1 LLSVSTFAEIASRMK
16 LTSTFLAVAALS
28 AATSFAAGKP
38 DFAKDIGPILAKS
51 CLECHGPEKQKGKL
65 RLDSKDTAFKG
76 GDSGL
81 AGIVPGKS
89 ADSRIYKVITLPKG
103 HDDIMPP
110 KGEPLSKATTDL
122 IKAWIDAG
130 ANWPSGLRLA
140 ATGAAGGKKEA
151 DLGPGPK
158 PTAAETKAVAELAKA
173 GVTAREIAQG
183 SNWRYINLRV
193 VGKKFDAKTWDK
205 IKDVGNLI
213 ELNAAGVEIADAD
226 LAKVG
231 KISNLRRLNLANATV
246 KDSSLAGLKGLAN
259 LEYLNPV
266 GTQVTDAGLKQL
278 AGLKKLQSVYLFESK
293 VTDAGV
299 AELKKA
305 LPAARIDNGA
315 DLKAFAAAT
324 AAKAAADKKA
334 EEAKKAADAA
344 KKAEDAKK
352 PAAPKADEK
361 KKEEPKKKAK
371 KADDKKK

>member
-1 LLSVSTFAEIASRMK
+1 MK
-16 LTSTFLAVAALS
+16 LTTSIFAAAALS
-28 AATSFAAGKP
+28 AATSFAASKP
-38 DFAKDIGPILAKS
+38 DFAKDIGPILAKN
-51 CLECHGPEKQKGKL
+51 CIECHGPEKQKGKL
-65 RLDSKDTAFKG
+65 RLDSKDAAFKG

-89 ADSRIYKVITLPKG
+89 ADSKVYKAITLPKG

-110 KGEPLSKATTDL
+110 KGEPLAKATTDL

-130 ANWPSGLRLA
+130 ADWPSGLKLT
-140 ATGAAGGKKEA
+140 ATGAAAGGSKEA

-173 GVTAREIAQG
+173 GITAREIAQG

-193 VGKKFDAKTWDK
+193 VGKKFDAKVWDQ
-205 IKDVGNLI
+205 IKDVSNLI
-213 ELNAAGVEIADAD
+213 ELNAAGVELTDAD

-231 KISNLRRLNLANATV
+231 KLTNLRRLNLANATV
-246 KDSSLAGLKGLAN
+246 KDASLAGLKGLAN
-259 LEYLNPV
+259 LEYLNLV
-266 GTQVTDAGLKQL
+266 GTEVTDAGLKQL
-278 AGLKKLQSVYLFESK
+278 ASLKKLQNVYLFESK

-324 AAKAAADKKA
+324 AAKSTSSSNGPTIRSARLLV
-334 EEAKKAADAA
+334 
-344 KKAEDAKK
+344 
-352 PAAPKADEK
+352 
-361 KKEEPKKKAK
+361 EPGRLRPGVGRMG
-371 KADDKKK
+371 

>member
-1 LLSVSTFAEIASRMK
+1 MK
-16 LTSTFLAVAALS
+16 LTMPLFAVAALS
-28 AATSFAAGKP
+28 AATSFSASP
-38 DFAKDIGPILAKS
+38 DFAKDIGPVFAKN
-51 CLECHGPEKQKGKL
+51 CIECHGPEKQKGKL
-65 RLDSKDTAFKG
+65 RLDSKEAAFKG

-89 ADSRIYKVITLPKG
+89 ADSKIYKAVTLPKG

-130 ANWPSGLRLA
+130 ADWPAGVKLTAASGPA
-140 ATGAAGGKKEA
+140 EKKES

-158 PTAAETKAVAELAKA
+158 PTGAETKAVAELAKA
-173 GVTAREIAQG
+173 GITAREIAQG

-193 VGKKFDAKTWDK
+193 VGKKFDAKVWDQ

-213 ELNAAGVEIADAD
+213 ELNAGGVELTDAE

-231 KISNLRRLNLANATV
+231 KITNLRSLNLANATV
-246 KDSSLAGLKGLAN
+246 KDSSLGGLKGLAN
-259 LEYLNPV
+259 LTYLNLV

-278 AGLKKLQSVYLFESK
+278 AGLKKLKSVYLFESK

-305 LPAARIDNGA
+305 LPNARIDNGA

-324 AAKAAADKKA
+324 AAKAEADKKA
-334 EEAKKAADAA
+334 EEAKKAEKKPDAP
-344 KKAEDAKK
+344 KGEKDDAKK
-352 PAAPKADEK
+352 K
-361 KKEEPKKKAK
+361 KK
-371 KADDKKK
+371 

>member
-1 LLSVSTFAEIASRMK
+1 MK
-16 LTSTFLAVAALS
+16 LTTSLFAVAALS
-28 AATSFAAGKP
+28 AATSFAAAKP
-38 DFAKDIGPILAKS
+38 DFAKDIGPIFAKN

-65 RLDSKDTAFKG
+65 RLDGKDTAFKG
-76 GDSGL
+76 GDSGM

-130 ANWPSGLRLA
+130 AAWPSGLRLTPIGG
-140 ATGAAGGKKEA
+140 ATAKKENELPPA
-151 DLGPGPK
+151 PK
-158 PTAAETKAVAELAKA
+158 ASAAETKAVAELAKA
-173 GVTAREIAQG
+173 GITAREIAQG

-193 VGKKFDAKTWDK
+193 VGKKFDAKTWDQ

-213 ELNAAGVEIADAD
+213 ELNAAGVELTDAE

-231 KISNLRRLNLANATV
+231 KITNLRRLNLANATV
-246 KDSSLAGLKGLAN
+246 KDSSLAGLKNLAN
-259 LEYLNPV
+259 LEYLNLV

-305 LPAARIDNGA
+305 LPTARIDNGA
-315 DLKAFAAAT
+315 DLKAFAAAA
-324 AAKAAADKKA
+324 AAKAEADKKA
-334 EEAKKAADAA
+334 AETKKVEDAKKAEAA
-344 KKAEDAKK
+344 KKAPAPAPK
-352 PAAPKADEK
+352 PAEKKEDPKKKDTKKKAEEK
-361 KKEEPKKKAK
+361 KKK
-371 KADDKKK
+371 

>member
-1 LLSVSTFAEIASRMK
+1 MK
-16 LTSTFLAVAALS
+16 LTTSIFAAAALS
-28 AATSFAAGKP
+28 AATSFAASKP
-38 DFAKDIGPILAKS
+38 DFAKDIGPILAKN
-51 CLECHGPEKQKGKL
+51 CIECHGPEKQKGKL

-89 ADSRIYKVITLPKG
+89 ADSKVYKAITLPKG

-130 ANWPSGLRLA
+130 ADWPSGLKLT
-140 ATGAAGGKKEA
+140 ATGAAPGGSKEA

-158 PTAAETKAVAELAKA
+158 PTAAETKAVTELAKA
-173 GVTAREIAQG
+173 GITAREIAQG

-193 VGKKFDAKTWDK
+193 VGKKFDAKVWDQ

-213 ELNAAGVEIADAD
+213 ELNAAGVELADAD
-226 LAKVG
+226 LAKLG
-231 KISNLRRLNLANATV
+231 KLTNLRRLNLANATV
-246 KDSSLAGLKGLAN
+246 KDASLAGLKGLVN
-259 LEYLNPV
+259 LEYLNLV

-278 AGLKKLQSVYLFESK
+278 ASLKKLQNVYLFESK

-324 AAKAAADKKA
+324 AAKAEADKKA
-334 EEAKKAADAA
+334 EEAKKAEAAA
-344 KKAEDAKK
+344 KKDEKK
-352 PAAPKADEK
+352 PDAPKADEK
-361 KKEEPKKKAK
+361 KEDKKEDGKKKAK

>member
-1 LLSVSTFAEIASRMK
+1 MK
-16 LTSTFLAVAALS
+16 LTTPLFAIAALS
-28 AATSFAAGKP
+28 AATSFAATKP
-38 DFAKDIGPILAKS
+38 DFAKDIGPIFSKN

-65 RLDSKDTAFKG
+65 RLDGKETAFKG

-89 ADSRIYKVITLPKG
+89 AESRIYKAITLAKG

-130 ANWPSGLRLA
+130 AEWPSGLKLT
-140 ATGAAGGKKEA
+140 ATGAAASGKKEA

-158 PTAAETKAVAELAKA
+158 PTSAETKAVAELAKA
-173 GVTAREIAQG
+173 GISAREIAQG

-193 VGKKFDAKTWDK
+193 VGKKFEAKTWDQ

-213 ELNAAGVEIADAD
+213 ELNAAGVELTDGD

-231 KISNLRRLNLANATV
+231 KVTNLRSLNLANATV
-246 KDSSLAGLKGLAN
+246 KDSSLAGIKGLAN
-259 LEYLNPV
+259 LTYLNLV

-305 LPAARIDNGA
+305 LPTARIDNGA
-315 DLKAFAAAT
+315 DLKAFAAAS
-324 AAKAAADKKA
+324 AAKAEADKKA
-334 EEAKKAADAA
+334 DDA
-344 KKAEDAKK
+344 KKAEAAAKK
-352 PAAPKADEK
+352 DEKKPDAPKADEK
-361 KKEEPKKKAK
+361 KEEPKKK
-371 KADDKKK
+371 KKK

>member
-1 LLSVSTFAEIASRMK
+1 MK
-16 LTSTFLAVAALS
+16 LTTSLFAIAALS
-28 AATSFAAGKP
+28 AATSFAATKP
-38 DFAKDIGPILAKS
+38 DFAKDIGPLIAKN

-65 RLDSKDTAFKG
+65 RLDSKDAAFKG

-89 ADSRIYKVITLPKG
+89 ADSRIYKAITLPKG

-130 ANWPSGLRLA
+130 ADWPSGLKLS
-140 ATGAAGGKKEA
+140 ATGAAAGGKKEA

-158 PTAAETKAVAELAKA
+158 PTSAETKAVAELAKA
-173 GVTAREIAQG
+173 GISAREIAQG

-193 VGKKFDAKTWDK
+193 VGKKFDAKTWDQ

-213 ELNAAGVEIADAD
+213 ELNAAGVELTDAD

-231 KISNLRRLNLANATV
+231 KITNLRRLNLANATV

-259 LEYLNPV
+259 LQYINLV
-266 GTQVTDAGLKQL
+266 GTQVSDAGLKQL
-278 AGLKKLQSVYLFESK
+278 AGLKKLQNVYLFESK
-293 VTDAGV
+293 ATDAGV

-305 LPAARIDNGA
+305 LPTARIDNGA
-315 DLKAFAAAT
+315 DLKAFAAAS
-324 AAKAAADKKA
+324 AAKAEAD
-334 EEAKKAADAA
+334 

-352 PAAPKADEK
+352 AEAAAKKDEKKPDAPKADEK
-361 KKEEPKKKAK
+361 KEEPKKK
-371 KADDKKK
+371 KKK

>member
-1 LLSVSTFAEIASRMK
+1 MK
-16 LTSTFLAVAALS
+16 LTTPLFAIAALS
-28 AATSFAAGKP
+28 AATSFAASKP
-38 DFAKDIGPILAKS
+38 DFAKDIGPILAKN
-51 CLECHGPEKQKGKL
+51 CLECHGAEKQKGKL
-65 RLDSKDTAFKG
+65 RLDSKEAAFKG

-81 AGIVPGKS
+81 TGVVPGKS
-89 ADSRIYKVITLPKG
+89 ADSRLYKVITLAKG

-130 ANWPSGLRLA
+130 ADWPSGLKLA
-140 ATGAAGGKKEA
+140 ATGTAGGKKEA

-173 GVTAREIAQG
+173 GISAREIAQG

-193 VGKKFDAKTWDK
+193 VGKKFDTKVWDQ
-205 IKDVGNLI
+205 IKSVGNLI
-213 ELNAAGVEIADAD
+213 ELNAGGVEITDAD
-226 LAKVG
+226 LG
-231 KISNLRRLNLANATV
+231 KLGKLANLRRLNLANATV

-259 LEYLNPV
+259 LEYLNLV

-278 AGLKKLQSVYLFESK
+278 AGLKKLQNVYLFESK

-299 AELKKA
+299 AALKKA
-305 LPAARIDNGA
+305 LPTARIDNGA

-324 AAKAAADKKA
+324 AAKAEADKKA
-334 EEAKKAADAA
+334 EEAKKTADAA

-361 KKEEPKKKAK
+361 KEEPKKK
-371 KADDKKK
+371 KKK

>member
-1 LLSVSTFAEIASRMK
+1 MK
-16 LTSTFLAVAALS
+16 LTTTFLAVGALS

-38 DFAKDIGPILAKS
+38 DFAKDIAPVLSKS
-51 CLECHGPEKQKGKL
+51 CIECHGAEKQKGKL
-65 RLDSKDTAFKG
+65 RLDSKEAAFKG

-122 IKAWIDAG
+122 FKAWIDAG
-130 ANWPSGLRLA
+130 ADWPASVKLVA
-140 ATGAAGGKKEA
+140 VTAAGGKKEA

-173 GVTAREIAQG
+173 GITAREIAQG
-183 SNWRYINLRV
+183 SNWRYVNLRV
-193 VGKKFDAKTWDK
+193 VGKKFDAKVWDQL
-205 IKDVGNLI
+205 KDVTNLI

-226 LAKVG
+226 LAKLG
-231 KISNLRRLNLANATV
+231 KLTNLRRLNLANTTV
-246 KDSSLAGLKGLAN
+246 KDSSLAGLKTLAN
-259 LEYLNPV
+259 LEYLNLV

-278 AGLKKLQSVYLFESK
+278 TGLKKLQSIYLFESK

-299 AELKKA
+299 ADLKKA

-315 DLKAFAAAT
+315 DLKAFAAAA
-324 AAKAAADKKA
+324 AAKAEADKKA
-334 EEAKKAADAA
+334 DEAKKAADAA
-344 KKAEDAKK
+344 KKTEAPKAPEKKDEKKEDAKK
-352 PAAPKADEK
+352 KGG
-361 KKEEPKKKAK
+361 K

>member
-1 LLSVSTFAEIASRMK
+1 MK
-16 LTSTFLAVAALS
+16 LTSALFTVAALS

-38 DFAKDIGPILAKS
+38 DFAKDIGPVLAKT
-51 CLECHGPEKQKGKL
+51 CLECHGAEKQKGKL
-65 RLDSKDTAFKG
+65 RLDSKEAAFKG

-81 AGIVPGKS
+81 AGIVPGRS

-130 ANWPSGLRLA
+130 ADWPSGLKLTPSGG
-140 ATGAAGGKKEA
+140 ATAKKET

-173 GVTAREIAQG
+173 GITAREIAQG

-193 VGKKFDAKTWDK
+193 VGKKFDAKVWDQ

-213 ELNAAGVEIADAD
+213 ELNAAGVELSDAD

-231 KISNLRRLNLANATV
+231 KITNLRRLNLANATV
-246 KDSSLAGLKGLAN
+246 KDSSLAGLKTLAN
-259 LEYLNPV
+259 LEYLNLV

-299 AELKKA
+299 ADLKKA

-315 DLKAFAAAT
+315 DLKAFAAAA
-324 AAKAAADKKA
+324 AAKAEAD
-334 EEAKKAADAA
+334 

-352 PAAPKADEK
+352 AAEAAKKEEKKPDAPKAPEKKDEK
-361 KKEEPKKKAK
+361 KEDAKKKPAK
-371 KADDKKK
+371 KGEEKKK

>member
-1 LLSVSTFAEIASRMK
+1 MK
-16 LTSTFLAVAALS
+16 LTTILFAVAGLS

-38 DFAKDIGPILAKS
+38 DFAKDIGPVLAKN
-51 CLECHGPEKQKGKL
+51 CLECHGAEKQKGKL

-81 AGIVPGKS
+81 AGVVPGKS

-130 ANWPSGLRLA
+130 ADWPSGLRL
-140 ATGAAGGKKEA
+140 TPAGGATAKKENELPPA
-151 DLGPGPK
+151 PK
-158 PTAAETKAVAELAKA
+158 ASSAETKAVAELAKA
-173 GVTAREIAQG
+173 GISAREIAQG
-183 SNWRYINLRV
+183 NNWRYINLRV
-193 VGKKFDAKTWDK
+193 VGKKFDAKTWDQ

-213 ELNAAGVEIADAD
+213 ELNAAGVELTDAD

-231 KISNLRRLNLANATV
+231 KITNLRRLNLANATV

-259 LEYLNPV
+259 LEYLNLV

-305 LPAARIDNGA
+305 LPTARIDNGA
-315 DLKAFAAAT
+315 DLKAFAAAA
-324 AAKAAADKKA
+324 AAKAETDKKA

-361 KKEEPKKKAK
+361 KEDAKKK
-371 KADDKKK
+371 KKK

>member
-1 LLSVSTFAEIASRMK
+1 MK
-16 LTSTFLAVAALS
+16 LTTPLFAIAALS
-28 AATSFAAGKP
+28 AATSFAASKP
-38 DFAKDIGPILAKS
+38 DFAKDIGPVLAKN

-65 RLDSKDTAFKG
+65 RLDSKEAAFKG
-76 GDSGL
+76 GDSGK
-81 AGIVPGKS
+81 AGIVASKA
-89 ADSRIYKVITLPKG
+89 ADSRLYQVVTLPKG

-130 ANWPSGLRLA
+130 AEWPAGLKLTASGVG
-140 ATGAAGGKKEA
+140 GAGDKKEA

-158 PTAAETKAVAELAKA
+158 PTAAETKAVAELTKA
-173 GVTAREIAQG
+173 GITAREIAQG

-193 VGKKFDAKTWDK
+193 VGKKFDAKVWDQ

-213 ELNAAGVEIADAD
+213 ELNAAGVELTDAE

-231 KISNLRRLNLANATV
+231 KVTNLRTLNLANASV
-246 KDSSLAGLKGLAN
+246 KDSSLAGIKGLVN
-259 LEYLNPV
+259 LTYLNLV

-278 AGLKKLQSVYLFESK
+278 VGLKNLKSIYLFESK

-299 AELKKA
+299 TELKKA

-324 AAKAAADKKA
+324 AAKAEADKKA
-334 EEAKKAADAA
+334 EEAKKAEAAA
-344 KKAEDAKK
+344 KKDEKK
-352 PAAPKADEK
+352 PDPANPDA
-361 KKEEPKKKAK
+361 KKEEPKKK
-371 KADDKKK
+371 KKK

>member
-1 LLSVSTFAEIASRMK
+1 MK
-16 LTSTFLAVAALS
+16 LTTPLFVVAALS
-28 AATSFAAGKP
+28 AATSFAANKP
-38 DFAKDIGPILAKS
+38 DFAKDIGPVLAKS
-51 CLECHGPEKQKGKL
+51 CIECHGPEKQKGKL
-65 RLDSKDTAFKG
+65 RLDSKEAAFKG

-89 ADSRIYKVITLPKG
+89 ADSKIYKAVTLPKG

-130 ANWPSGLRLA
+130 ADWPAGVKL
-140 ATGAAGGKKEA
+140 TAAGGPAEKKES

-158 PTAAETKAVAELAKA
+158 PTGAETKAVAELAKA
-173 GVTAREIAQG
+173 GITAREIAQG

-193 VGKKFDAKTWDK
+193 VGKKFDAKVWDQ
-205 IKDVGNLI
+205 IRDVGNLI
-213 ELNAAGVEIADAD
+213 ELNAGGVELTDSE

-231 KISNLRRLNLANATV
+231 KITNLRSLNLANATV
-246 KDSSLAGLKGLAN
+246 KDSSLGALKGLAN
-259 LEYLNPV
+259 LTYLNLV

-278 AGLKKLQSVYLFESK
+278 AGLKKLKSVYLFESK

-305 LPAARIDNGA
+305 LPNARIDNGA

-324 AAKAAADKKA
+324 AAKAEADKKA
-334 EEAKKAADAA
+334 EEAKKAEAA
-344 KKAEDAKK
+344 AKK
-352 PAAPKADEK
+352 PAAPKGEKDDAK
-361 KKEEPKKKAK
+361 KKKKK
-371 KADDKKK
+371 

>member
-1 LLSVSTFAEIASRMK
+1 MK
-16 LTSTFLAVAALS
+16 LIAPLFTVAALS

-38 DFAKDIGPILAKS
+38 DFAKDIAPVLAKN
-51 CLECHGPEKQKGKL
+51 CIECHGAEKQKGKL
-65 RLDSKDTAFKG
+65 RLDTKEAAFKG
-76 GDSGL
+76 GDSGM

-89 ADSRIYKVITLPKG
+89 ADSRIYKVVTLPKG

-130 ANWPSGLRLA
+130 ADWPASVKLTA
-140 ATGAAGGKKEA
+140 APAAGGKKEA

-158 PTAAETKAVAELAKA
+158 PSAAETKAVAELAKA
-173 GVTAREIAQG
+173 GITAREIAQG

-193 VGKKFDAKTWDK
+193 VGKKFESKTWDQ

-213 ELNAAGVEIADAD
+213 ELNAAGVEVTDAD
-226 LAKVG
+226 LAKLG
-231 KISNLRRLNLANATV
+231 KLTNLRRLNLANATV
-246 KDSSLAGLKGLAN
+246 KDSSLAALKSLTN
-259 LEYLNPV
+259 LEYLNLV

-315 DLKAFAAAT
+315 DLKAFAAAA
-324 AAKAAADKKA
+324 AAKAEADKKA
-334 EEAKKAADAA
+334 AEA

-352 PAAPKADEK
+352 PEAPKPAE
-361 KKEEPKKKAK
+361 KKEEPKKKDGKK
-371 KADDKKK
+371 KADKK

>member
-1 LLSVSTFAEIASRMK
+1 MK
-16 LTSTFLAVAALS
+16 LTTPLFAIAALS
-28 AATSFAAGKP
+28 AATSFAASKP
-38 DFAKDIGPILAKS
+38 DFAKDIGPVLAKN

-65 RLDSKDTAFKG
+65 RLDSKEAAFKG

-81 AGIVPGKS
+81 TGVVPGKS
-89 ADSRIYKVITLPKG
+89 ADSRLYKVITLPKG

-130 ANWPSGLRLA
+130 AEWPSGLKLT
-140 ATGAAGGKKEA
+140 ATGAAAGGKKEA
-151 DLGPGPK
+151 DLGPGAK
-158 PTAAETKAVAELAKA
+158 PTAAETKAVTELAKA
-173 GVTAREIAQG
+173 GIAAREIAQG

-193 VGKKFDAKTWDK
+193 VGKKFDAKTWDQ

-213 ELNAAGVEIADAD
+213 ELNAAGVELADAD

-231 KISNLRRLNLANATV
+231 KLTNLRRLNLANATV

-259 LEYLNPV
+259 LEYLNLV

-315 DLKAFAAAT
+315 DLKAFAAAS
-324 AAKAAADKKA
+324 AAKAEAD
-334 EEAKKAADAA
+334 

-352 PAAPKADEK
+352 AEAAAKKDEKKPDAPKADEK
-361 KKEEPKKKAK
+361 KEEPKKK
-371 KADDKKK
+371 KKK

>member
-1 LLSVSTFAEIASRMK
+1 MK
-16 LTSTFLAVAALS
+16 LTTTFFAVAALS

-38 DFAKDIGPILAKS
+38 DFAKDIGPVLAKN

-65 RLDSKDTAFKG
+65 RLDSKEAAFKG
-76 GDSGL
+76 GDSGM

-103 HDDIMPP
+103 HDDVMPP

-130 ANWPSGLRLA
+130 ADWPAGAKLTA
-140 ATGAAGGKKEA
+140 APAAGGKKEA

-158 PTAAETKAVAELAKA
+158 PSAAETKAVAELAKA
-173 GVTAREIAQG
+173 GITAREIAQG

-193 VGKKFDAKTWDK
+193 VGKKFDGKTWDQ

-213 ELNAAGVEIADAD
+213 ELNAAGVEVTDAD
-226 LAKVG
+226 LAKLG
-231 KISNLRRLNLANATV
+231 KLTNLRRLNLANATV
-246 KDSSLAGLKGLAN
+246 KDSSLAALKGLAN
-259 LEYLNPV
+259 LEYLNLV

-315 DLKAFAAAT
+315 DLKAFAAAA
-324 AAKAAADKKA
+324 AAKA
-334 EEAKKAADAA
+334 ETEKKAAEA

-352 PAAPKADEK
+352 AEAPKPAE
-361 KKEEPKKKAK
+361 KKEEPKKKDTKK
-371 KADDKKK
+371 KAEEKKKQ

>member
-1 LLSVSTFAEIASRMK
+1 MK
-16 LTSTFLAVAALS
+16 LTTPLFALLTLS
-28 AATSFAAGKP
+28 AATSFAAAKP
-38 DFAKDIGPILAKS
+38 DFAKDIGPILAKT

-65 RLDSKDTAFKG
+65 RLDSKEAAFKG

-89 ADSRIYKVITLPKG
+89 ADSRIYKVVTLPKG

-130 ANWPSGLRLA
+130 ADWPSGLKLSP
-140 ATGAAGGKKEA
+140 AGGATAKKENELPPA
-151 DLGPGPK
+151 PK
-158 PTAAETKAVAELAKA
+158 ASTAETKAVAELAKA
-173 GVTAREIAQG
+173 GITAREIAQG

-193 VGKKFDAKTWDK
+193 VGKKFDAKTWDQ
-205 IKDVGNLI
+205 IKDVSNLI
-213 ELNAAGVEIADAD
+213 ELNAAGVEVSDAD

-231 KISNLRRLNLANATV
+231 KLTNLRRLNLANATV
-246 KDSSLAGLKGLAN
+246 GDAGLAGLKGLAN
-259 LEYLNPV
+259 LEYLNLV
-266 GTQVTDAGLKQL
+266 GTQVTDTGLKQL

-305 LPAARIDNGA
+305 LPTARIDNGA
-315 DLKAFAAAT
+315 DLKAFAAVAA
-324 AAKAAADKKA
+324 AAKAEADKKA
-334 EEAKKAADAA
+334 EEAKKAAAE
-344 KKAEDAKK
+344 KKAEPPK
-352 PAAPKADEK
+352 PAEKKDEK
-361 KKEEPKKKAK
+361 KDDKKEDAKKKAK

>member
-1 LLSVSTFAEIASRMK
+1 MK
-16 LTSTFLAVAALS
+16 LTTSLFAVAALS
-28 AATSFAAGKP
+28 AATSFAATKP
-38 DFAKDIGPILAKS
+38 DFAKDIGPVLAKS

-65 RLDSKDTAFKG
+65 RLDTKEAAFKG

-89 ADSRIYKVITLPKG
+89 ADSRLYKVITLPKG

-130 ANWPSGLRLA
+130 AEWPAGVKLA
-140 ATGAAGGKKEA
+140 AAGGAGEKKEN

-158 PTAAETKAVAELAKA
+158 PTAAETKAVGELAKA
-173 GVTAREIAQG
+173 GITAREIAQG

-193 VGKKFDAKTWDK
+193 VGKKFDAKVWDQ

-213 ELNAAGVEIADAD
+213 ELNAAGVELADAD

-231 KISNLRRLNLANATV
+231 KLTNLRSLNLANATV
-246 KDSSLAGLKGLAN
+246 KDASLAGIKGLAN
-259 LEYLNPV
+259 LTYLNLV

-278 AGLKKLQSVYLFESK
+278 AGLKNLKSVYLFESK

-299 AELKKA
+299 DELKKA
-305 LPAARIDNGA
+305 LPGARIDNGA

-324 AAKAAADKKA
+324 AAKAEADKKA
-334 EEAKKAADAA
+334 EEAKKAAEAA
-344 KKAEDAKK
+344 KKDEKKADPAKPDDKKAEDAKK
-352 PAAPKADEK
+352 DDAK
-361 KKEEPKKKAK
+361 KKEDAKKKK
-371 KADDKKK
+371 K

>member
-1 LLSVSTFAEIASRMK
+1 MK
-16 LTSTFLAVAALS
+16 LTTPLFALAALS
-28 AATSFAAGKP
+28 AATSFAASKP
-38 DFAKDIGPILAKS
+38 DFAKDIGPLIAKN

-65 RLDSKDTAFKG
+65 RLDGKETAFKG
-76 GDSGL
+76 GDSGK
-81 AGIVPGKS
+81 AGIVPGKA
-89 ADSRIYKVITLPKG
+89 ADSRVYQVVTLPKG

-130 ANWPSGLRLA
+130 AEWPAGVKLTA
-140 ATGAAGGKKEA
+140 GGATGGEKKEA

-158 PTAAETKAVAELAKA
+158 PTSAETKAVAELAKA
-173 GVTAREIAQG
+173 GISAREIAQA

-193 VGKKFDAKTWDK
+193 VGKKFDAKVWDQ

-213 ELNAAGVEIADAD
+213 ELNAAGVELTDAE

-231 KISNLRRLNLANATV
+231 KITNLRRLNLANATV

-259 LEYLNPV
+259 LEYLNLV

-299 AELKKA
+299 ADLKKA
-305 LPAARIDNGA
+305 LPNARIDNGA
-315 DLKAFAAAT
+315 DLKAFAAAV
-324 AAKAAADKKA
+324 AAKAEEKKD
-334 EEAKKAADAA
+334 EN
-344 KKAEDAKK
+344 K
-352 PAAPKADEK
+352 PDAPKADEK
-361 KKEEPKKKAK
+361 KDEPKKK
-371 KADDKKK
+371 KKK

>member
-1 LLSVSTFAEIASRMK
+1 MK
-16 LTSTFLAVAALS
+16 LTTPLFAIAALS
-28 AATSFAAGKP
+28 AATSFAASKP
-38 DFAKDIGPILAKS
+38 DFAKDIGPVLAKS
-51 CLECHGPEKQKGKL
+51 CLECHGAEKQKGKL
-65 RLDSKDTAFKG
+65 RLDSKEAAFKG

-130 ANWPSGLRLA
+130 AEWPSGLKLT
-140 ATGAAGGKKEA
+140 ATGGATAKKENELPPA
-151 DLGPGPK
+151 PK
-158 PTAAETKAVAELAKA
+158 ASAAETKAVAELAKV
-173 GVTAREIAQG
+173 GITAREIAQG

-193 VGKKFDAKTWDK
+193 VGKKFDAKVWDQ
-205 IKDVGNLI
+205 IKDVSNLL
-213 ELNAAGVEIADAD
+213 ELNAAGVEATDAD
-226 LAKVG
+226 FAKLG
-231 KISNLRRLNLANATV
+231 KLTNLRRLNLAGATV
-246 KDSSLAGLKGLAN
+246 KDSTLAGLKGLAN
-259 LEYLNPV
+259 LEYINLV

-315 DLKAFAAAT
+315 DLKAFAAAA
-324 AAKAAADKKA
+324 AAKVEADKKA

-344 KKAEDAKK
+344 KKDEKK
-352 PAAPKADEK
+352 PDAPKAPEK
-361 KKEEPKKKAK
+361 KDDKKDDAKKKAK